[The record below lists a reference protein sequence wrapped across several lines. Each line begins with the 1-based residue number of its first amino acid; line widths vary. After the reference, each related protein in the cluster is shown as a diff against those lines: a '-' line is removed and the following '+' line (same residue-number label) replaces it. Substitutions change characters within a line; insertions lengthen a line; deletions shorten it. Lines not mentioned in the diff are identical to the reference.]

1 VAQEDRDFRYTAG
14 KLEKELPVITDRQV
28 KKVIAQA
35 PASGKSSIELKEA
48 GERGS
53 GGLAMIIRP
62 GAGGVTAEWYAVYYV
77 AGAREMAKLG
87 SYPLLGVAEARRVF
101 AAEWAPKI
109 AAGENPAV
117 ARRQAAAVGTLGELR
132 DAYLASLRDARKRV
146 ADLVEGYPK
155 PVVAEI
161 GAGRPA
167 ATIGPEDIV
176 PCLATIHSRGAA
188 AHANTVRTYIAA
200 MFSFGL
206 KAEHDFTRQ
215 QTGGGWGLKTN
226 PASAIPANKAARR
239 VGNRFLSKAE
249 LRAFWHWLLPY
260 RTESLIASA
269 ILLRIAT
276 GQRTEE
282 ILKIATMATASA
294 APDKLAAYDR
304 AAGTLYWGKTK
315 NKLPHTIPLPR
326 QAIEVLEGVV
336 ANSHGLY
343 FPNQKDPR
351 RLAVYGSVRE
361 VICKFLRENKGFQ
374 PFTARDLRRTF
385 KTLAGDAGISKEMRD
400 RLQNHVD
407 GGVSTRNYDR
417 HSYWNEK
424 VAAMET
430 WADYLDRVIAGT
442 VDADRGNVVP
452 MRKAEEAVA

>member
-1 VAQEDRDFRYTAG
+1 M
-14 KLEKELPVITDRQV
+14 ITDRQV
-28 KKVIAQA
+28 QKVIREAS
-35 PASGKSSIELKEA
+35 ASGKKSIELKDP
-48 GERGS
+48 GERGA
-53 GGLAMIIRP
+53 GRLTIIIRP
-62 GAGGVTAEWYAVYYV
+62 RAGRVSAEWFAIYYV
-77 AGAREMAKLG
+77 AGSRKMAKLG
-87 SYPLLGVAEARRVF
+87 SYPAMGVAEARRTF
-101 AAEWAPKI
+101 AADWAPKI
-109 AAGENPAV
+109 AAGENPAME
-117 ARRQAAAVGTLGELR
+117 RRQAAAVGTLGELR
-132 DAYLASLRDARKRV
+132 DAYVASLRAAGKRV
-146 ADLVEGYPK
+146 SNLVEGYLM
-155 PVVAEI
+155 PVVADI
-161 GAGRPA
+161 GADRPA
-167 ATIGPEDIV
+167 ASVMPEDIV
-176 PCLATIHSRGAA
+176 PCLAAIHNRGSE
-188 AHANTVRTYIAA
+188 AHANTVRAYISA

-215 QTGGGWGLKTN
+215 RTGAGWGLKTN

-249 LRAFWHWLLPY
+249 LRTFWHWLLPY

-326 QAIEVLEGVV
+326 QAVEVLEGVV

-407 GGVSTRNYDR
+407 GGVRR
-417 HSYWNEK
+417 
-424 VAAMET
+424 
-430 WADYLDRVIAGT
+430 GT
-442 VDADRGNVVP
+442 MTGIVTG
-452 MRKAEEAVA
+452 MRRSWRWRPGRTTSIW